1 MDETLTAQEY
11 IVWCVQE
18 MTLLDD
24 GPDFDHIN
32 TQFTALVDCLHHL
45 QTCYDLPPHEA
56 ESRD

>member
-11 IVWCVQE
+11 IVWCVQT

-24 GPDFDHIN
+24 GPEFDRIN
-32 TQFTALVDCLHHL
+32 GPFMELVECLEHL
-45 QTCYDLPPHEA
+45 HTCYDLPPHEA